1 MSDSTN
7 YAAAVAKTD
16 LYKHVF
22 SMIYTTGP
30 ALIVSAVIF
39 TVMGL
44 SHGGSGDSEVINE
57 MINGLNGAYNM
68 TPALLIPLVVM
79 IILIILKVPA
89 IACML
94 ICALTGV
101 VFAMIFQ
108 GASLEGALGNFM
120 SGFVGNTGV
129 ANVDRLLTRGG
140 MSSMYGTLGIM
151 IWSLALAGML
161 ARCGVVRCLMQK
173 AERFTGNRVGLIVT
187 HVISGFALSFIAADP
202 YMAMVLPAEAF
213 GEKYDELGLDRSVC
227 SRTCEDSGTL
237 VCPMVPWDTS
247 GVYTAV
253 TLGVATTAYLPFYLM
268 GFLTPL
274 FSIVCAVSGFG
285 MIKAKKE
292 EAVK

>member
-1 MSDSTN
+1 MSP
-7 YAAAVAKTD
+7 
-16 LYKHVF
+16 L
-22 SMIYTTGP
+22 
-30 ALIVSAVIF
+30 
-39 TVMGL
+39 
-44 SHGGSGDSEVINE
+44 
-57 MINGLNGAYNM
+57 
-68 TPALLIPLVVM
+68 LLIPLVIM
-79 IILIILKVPA
+79 IVLIVLKVPA
-89 IACML
+89 IACMM

-108 GASLEGALGNFM
+108 GASLAGALGNFM

-129 ANVDRLLTRGG
+129 ENVDRLLTRGG

-173 AERFTGNRVGLIVT
+173 AEKFTNNRVGLVVT
-187 HVISGFALSFIAADP
+187 HVISGFALSFVAADP

-237 VCPMVPWDTS
+237 VCPMVPWGTS

-253 TLGVATTAYLPFYLM
+253 TLGVATTAYLPYYLM

-274 FSIVCAVSGFG
+274 FSIVCAITGFG
-285 MIKAKKE
+285 MIKAAKKAAE
-292 EAVK
+292 Q